1 MMADAWRELSSED
14 KQKYSVLT
22 GPVTEEQDTELSL
35 QQKKNLV
42 LRVAKRHQGDVCSIQ
57 LYERF

>member
-22 GPVTEEQDTELSL
+22 GPVTEEQDTKLSL

-42 LRVAKRHQGDVCSIQ
+42 LRVAK
-57 LYERF
+57 